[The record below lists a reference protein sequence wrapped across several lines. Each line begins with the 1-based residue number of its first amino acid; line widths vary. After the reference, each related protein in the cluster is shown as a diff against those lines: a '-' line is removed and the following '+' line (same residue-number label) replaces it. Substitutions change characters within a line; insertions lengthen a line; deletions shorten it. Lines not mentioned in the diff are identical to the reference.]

1 MKKLI
6 YLISL
11 YFSALS
17 VFAVEP
23 SFPSTIFSGEQDCF
37 HVQGIAVDI
46 ERGYVYYSFT
56 TSLVKTDL
64 DGNLIGTVEGITGH
78 LGCISI
84 NPDDGRVYGSLE
96 YKPDA
101 IGQGILKNLG
111 KEEMSTEPAFYIAIF
126 EPDKIVRK
134 QMSAESDG
142 VMTTVYVVEA
152 VKDFKAIVENEGR
165 TVEHRLGC
173 SGIDG
178 LTFAPAIG
186 KNKEGKNLLYV
197 AYGVYGDTSRTDNDY
212 QVILCYDPAKFPKY
226 EQVLSQ
232 ENMHKS
238 GPEKPLKEYFVYTG
252 NTEWGI
258 QNLCYDSYSD
268 KFFAAVYKGK
278 KTEFKN
284 YSLFAFDRNQK
295 PEKETL
301 RGIYPKE
308 KGLVLKTFPDAG
320 GWYFPYGS
328 TGVTSIGDGYFYISH
343 NHRDSVTKKESTTL
357 YRYRL
362 QDDFETPFV
371 K

>member
-1 MKKLI
+1 MNFASLVLI
-6 YLISL
+6 AMQIR
-11 YFSALS
+11 
-17 VFAVEP
+17 AVEP
-23 SFPSTIFSGEQDCF
+23 ASFPACINSGEQDAF
-37 HVQGIAVDI
+37 HVQGIAVDK
-46 ERGYVYYSFT
+46 ENGYVYYSFT

-64 DGNLIGTVEGITGH
+64 EGNLIGSVEGITGH

-111 KEEMSTEPAFYIAIF
+111 KEPMSAEPAFYIAIF
-126 EPDKIVRK
+126 EPEKIVCK
-134 QMSAESDG
+134 NMNAETDG
-142 VMTTVYVVEA
+142 VMTSIYLAEV
-152 VKDFKAIVENEGR
+152 VKDFTATVENEGKM
-165 TVEHRLGC
+165 VEHRLGC

-186 KNKEGKNLLYV
+186 KDKKGKNLLYV

-212 QVILCYDPAKFPKY
+212 QVILCYDPSRFQKY

-232 ENMHKS
+232 SNMHRS
-238 GPEKPLKEYFVYTG
+238 GPAKPMKEYFLFTG

-258 QNLCYDSYSD
+258 QNLCYDPYSD

-278 KTEFKN
+278 KPEFKN
-284 YSLFAFDRNQK
+284 YTLFAFDRNQK
-295 PEKETL
+295 PAKEVLKGVGLKET
-301 RGIYPKE
+301 
-308 KGLVLKTFPDAG
+308 GLVLKTFPEGG

-328 TGVTSIGDGYFYISH
+328 TGITSLGDGYFYISH
-343 NHRDSVTKKESTTL
+343 NHRDAKTKKESTTL

-362 QDDFETPFV
+362 QENSDTPFV